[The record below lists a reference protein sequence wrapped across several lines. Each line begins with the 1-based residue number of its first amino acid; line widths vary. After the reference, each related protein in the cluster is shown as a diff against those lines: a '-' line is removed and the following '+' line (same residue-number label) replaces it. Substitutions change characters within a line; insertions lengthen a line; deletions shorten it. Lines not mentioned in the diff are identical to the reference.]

1 MYAFIYEKQN
11 MCSKKWNFCLVKV
24 QMFYVL
30 RNKAVG

>member
-11 MCSKKWNFCLVKV
+11 ICLKKWNFCLVKV

>member
-1 MYAFIYEKQN
+1 MHAFLYEKQN
-11 MCSKKWNFCLVKV
+11 ICSKKWNFGLVMV